1 MSKRKHHFTVTSF
14 ADLAKAYP
22 LAVTEKVIP
31 EKREQKADYAYIAKL
46 LDCKI
51 TVPGIEI
58 TESTPP
64 AADDTAAAT
73 QPEGESSPAPS
84 HGKKLFA
91 KD

>member
-1 MSKRKHHFTVTSF
+1 MSRRKHTFIVKSF
-14 ADLAKAYP
+14 EDLAKAFP

-51 TVPGIEI
+51 VVPGIEI
-58 TESTPP
+58 AEEAPVAEEPDPVGLVGSHEQMLEKST
-64 AADDTAAAT
+64 
-73 QPEGESSPAPS
+73 
-84 HGKKLFA
+84 GKKLFQ